1 MTLLHH
7 LIWIKVIIG
16 VLIFCLLA
24 EKFSKVQKVV
34 KYSKKTF
41 LLFSNGLEQKVA
53 CSEMQFI
60 VACCSPPTC
69 ALYSW
74 LHTGNTCGPQCPL
87 YSAPREYMGT
97 VQRHCTRAPAPAA
110 AQRIAGTGAPSAAQ
124 LSSDLRTVN
133 TSRAA
138 RQSCYQHTHSPSPD
152 SKQVNW

>member
-1 MTLLHH
+1 MAWSRRLPAVKCSLLWLAAPHPPVYCTGYCTLGIH
-7 LIWIKVIIG
+7 VG
-16 VLIFCLLA
+16 P
-24 EKFSKVQKVV
+24 S
-34 KYSKKTF
+34 
-41 LLFSNGLEQKVA
+41 GL
-53 CSEMQFI
+53 M
-60 VACCSPPTC
+60 
-69 ALYSW
+69 
-74 LHTGNTCGPQCPL
+74 

-138 RQSCYQHTHSPSPD
+138 HRSCYQHTHSPSPD

>member
-1 MTLLHH
+1 MAWSRRLPAVKCSLLWLAAPHPPVHCTAHCTLGIH
-7 LIWIKVIIG
+7 V
-16 VLIFCLLA
+16 
-24 EKFSKVQKVV
+24 
-34 KYSKKTF
+34 
-41 LLFSNGLEQKVA
+41 
-53 CSEMQFI
+53 
-60 VACCSPPTC
+60 
-69 ALYSW
+69 
-74 LHTGNTCGPQCPL
+74 GPSGL

-152 SKQVNW
+152 SKQVNWKIIFFLFISKYILLWSFYEF